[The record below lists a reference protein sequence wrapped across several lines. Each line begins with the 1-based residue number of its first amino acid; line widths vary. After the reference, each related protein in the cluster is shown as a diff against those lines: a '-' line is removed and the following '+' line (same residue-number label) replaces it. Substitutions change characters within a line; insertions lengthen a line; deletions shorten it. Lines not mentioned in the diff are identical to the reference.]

1 MNKNLLNISG
11 KISEPIVKI
20 YELIAEVAN
29 QSNVRFFVIGAT
41 ARDMVFECGY
51 NISASRATRDIDLA
65 VQVATWAEF
74 LNLKD
79 ALIAT
84 GHFAGSKMMQRM
96 YYQNQIPIDIVPF
109 GAIENEGSISWPP
122 DDSVKMNVAGF
133 NDAYHATQ
141 TVRLRE
147 SPVLDIPVVTPAAL
161 VILKLMAWKDRSSE
175 HSKDA
180 IDLAFILRCY
190 LDAGHTERLAEEHSD
205 LLLDEDFDFERSG
218 ARMLGRDVASIVSAQ
233 SQQMLVEILS
243 AETGEQE
250 IYRLVEAM
258 ANRQDGQLFENNL
271 ALLKALYLGLNE
283 TLKTT
288 ELTK

>member
-20 YELIAEVAN
+20 YELITEVAN
-29 QSNVRFFVIGAT
+29 ENKVKFFVIGAT
-41 ARDMVFECGY
+41 ARDMVFEHGY
-51 NISASRATRDIDLA
+51 NIPISRATKDIDLA
-65 VQVATWAEF
+65 VQVATWAEY
-74 LNLKD
+74 LNLKN
-79 ALIAT
+79 ALEAT
-84 GHFAGSKMMQRM
+84 GHFVGRKMMQRM

-122 DDSVKMNVAGF
+122 DDSVKMHVAGF

-141 TVRLRE
+141 MVRLRE
-147 SPVLDIPVVTPAAL
+147 NPVLDIPVVTPAAL

-180 IDLAFILRCY
+180 IDLAFILRWY
-190 LDAGHTERLAEEHSD
+190 LSAGHTERLEEEHSD
-205 LLLDEDFDFERSG
+205 LLNEDFDFERSG
-218 ARMLGRDVASIVSAQ
+218 ARILGRDVASIVTVQ
-233 SQQMLVEILS
+233 SQQMLIAILS
-243 AETGEQE
+243 AETGEQK

-258 ANRQDGQLFENNL
+258 AYRQDGQLFEKNL

-283 TLKTT
+283 NLNKND
-288 ELTK
+288 

>member
-51 NISASRATRDIDLA
+51 NIPASRATRDIDLA

-84 GHFAGSKMMQRM
+84 GHFAESKMMQRM
-96 YYQNQIPIDIVPF
+96 FYRNEIPIDIVPF

-147 SPVLDIPVVTPAAL
+147 NPVLDIPVVTPAAL

-180 IDLAFILRCY
+180 IDLAFILRWY
-190 LDAGHTERLAEEHSD
+190 LDAGHTEILAEEHGD
-205 LLLDEDFDFERSG
+205 LLNEDFDFEQSG

-258 ANRQDGQLFENNL
+258 SGKQAVNKFEQNL
-271 ALLKALYLGLNE
+271 KLLEALRHGFNE
-283 TLKTT
+283 IS
-288 ELTK
+288 

>member
-29 QSNVRFFVIGAT
+29 KNKVIFFVIGAS
-41 ARDMVFECGY
+41 ARDMVFEYGY
-51 NISASRATRDIDLA
+51 NIKASRATRDIDLA
-65 VQVATWAEF
+65 VQVATWDEF
-74 LNLKD
+74 QSLKS

-84 GHFAGSKMMQRM
+84 GYFAHSKMMQRIH
-96 YYQNQIPIDIVPF
+96 YQNEIPIDIVPF
-109 GAIENEGSISWPP
+109 GAIAADDKTISWPP
-122 DDSVKMNVAGF
+122 DDSVKMNVTGF

-147 SPVLDIPVVTPAAL
+147 SPILDIPIVTPAAL

-190 LDAGHTERLAEEHSD
+190 LNAGHTERLIEEHSD
-205 LLLDEDFDFERSG
+205 LLDENFDFERSG

-233 SQQMLVEILS
+233 SKQMLNEILS
-243 AETGEQE
+243 AETEEQK

-258 ANRQDGQLFENNL
+258 TNQQDGRLFENNL
-271 ALLKALYLGLNE
+271 ALLNALHLGLSE
-283 TLKTT
+283 TLMSR
-288 ELTK
+288 

>member
-11 KISEPIVKI
+11 KISESIVKI
-20 YELIAEVAN
+20 YELIAEIAN
-29 QSNVRFFVIGAT
+29 KSNVRFFVIGAM
-41 ARDMVFECGY
+41 ARDMVFEHGY
-51 NISASRATRDIDLA
+51 DIPTSRATKDIDLA

-74 LNLKD
+74 LNLKN

-84 GHFAGSKMMQRM
+84 GYFAGSKTMQRM
-96 YYQNQIPIDIVPF
+96 FYQNQIPIDIVPF
-109 GAIENEGSISWPP
+109 GAIENKGSISWPP
-122 DDSVKMNVAGF
+122 DDSVQMNVTGF
-133 NDAYHATQ
+133 NDAYRTTQ

-147 SPVLDIPVVTPAAL
+147 SPVLDISVVSPAAL

-180 IDLAFILRCY
+180 IDLAFILRWY
-190 LDAGHTERLAEEHSD
+190 LDAGHTERLAEEHGD
-205 LLLDEDFDFERSG
+205 LLDEDFDFERTG

-233 SQQMLVEILS
+233 NKQLLDEVLS
-243 AETGEQE
+243 AETGEQK

-258 ANRQDGQLFENNL
+258 SSRQEVHLFENNL

-283 TLKTT
+283 TLNKKI
-288 ELTK
+288 LN